1 MGRWGSGRTAVSA
14 HSVSRL
20 ASRWPR
26 DNSCKRQGKCTRAGA
41 WRAFLPGQA
50 GVPARSSG
58 PALLTA
64 AGQGVAV
71 GGPAAN
77 SGVRAFRVA
86 SRPWLKAAV
95 TFDPAKLNQLE
106 QRGRRATEGRGA
118 PNGPMSQLRWAA
130 GALESSQ
137 KLLTLP
143 ETMSPLLTGQGLD

>member
-106 QRGRRATEGRGA
+106 QRGRRATGA
-118 PNGPMSQLRWAA
+118 EVLPTAPCPSSGGPPGPWKAA
-130 GALESSQ
+130 RNC
-137 KLLTLP
+137 LLFP
-143 ETMSPLLTGQGLD
+143 RQ